1 MSDPMNLDQLG
12 AIANVAGYVVPIFFS
27 LTIAATYAR
36 PYFFRWTL
44 SYVFYLPAIMAMA
57 LPAPYAGWLGVTLA
71 ALICYHL
78 GTWFLLL
85 TIEGVQPDRP
95 PSRKLRAAWWATLAV
110 GAAMLLM
117 GQTLTLAITAPG
129 LLMVVVYLNF
139 TQRMWTLGQADT
151 RRSARSLAVLL
162 ALTGLWALAF
172 PALSGTPYIWMGFVI
187 AGVLHLM
194 LGIQMVVY
202 MLEDVAAML
211 RGQNEQLQALDG
223 LKSSFIST
231 VSHELRTPITAIKSA
246 SWLLTAAKRMP
257 EPAELGVIIGQQAD
271 QLSRIVD
278 DMLDFS
284 VLESGGMTY
293 YQDRF
298 ELGELAEEAVAGVS
312 PMFDEKGL
320 VLAFEP
326 GNRPVPV
333 EGDPERLK
341 QVIGNLLAN
350 ALKFTDPG
358 GRVSVTVALEG
369 AMARLAVTDSGIG
382 IAPEHRTR
390 IFERFYQVDATNT
403 RRSGGAG
410 LGLAISKAIVE
421 EGHHGRLW
429 VEDAPGGGSTF
440 VMTLPLAQAKSET
453 APLTA

>member
-44 SYVFYLPAIMAMA
+44 SYMFYLPAIMSAA
-57 LPAPYAGWLGVTLA
+57 LPAPYVDWLAVTVA

-95 PSRKLRAAWWATLAV
+95 PFRKLRAAWWGTLAI
-110 GAAMLLM
+110 GGGMLM
-117 GQTLTLAITAPG
+117 AGQPLTLAIAAPG
-129 LLMVVVYLNF
+129 LLMVVVYLIF
-139 TQRMWTLGQADT
+139 AVRMWTLGQADT
-151 RRSARSLAVLL
+151 RRSARALAVML
-162 ALTGLWALAF
+162 ALVGLWAIAF
-172 PALSGTPYIWMGFVI
+172 PALSGTPYMWMGFVVS
-187 AGVLHLM
+187 GVLHLM

-211 RGQNEQLQALDG
+211 RTQNEQLQALDG

-257 EPAELGVIIGQQAD
+257 EPTELGAIIGQQAD

-298 ELGELAEEAVAGVS
+298 ELGELAEEAVQGAL
-312 PMFDEKGL
+312 PMFAEKGL
-320 VLAFEP
+320 VLDFEP
-326 GNRPVPV
+326 GAQPVPV

-350 ALKFTDPG
+350 ALKFTEPG
-358 GRVSVTVALEG
+358 GRVGVHVVSAG
-369 AMARLAVTDSGIG
+369 SMARLSVTDSGIG

-410 LGLAISKAIVE
+410 LGLAISRAIVE
-421 EGHHGRLW
+421 DGHHGRIW
-429 VEDAPGGGSTF
+429 VEEAPGGGSTF
-440 VMTLPLAQAKSET
+440 VMTLPLAQAKAGT

>member
-1 MSDPMNLDQLG
+1 MNLDQLG
-12 AIANVAGYVVPIFFS
+12 AIANAAGYVVPIFFS

-44 SYVFYLPAIMAMA
+44 SYLFYLPAIMAQA
-57 LPAPYAGWLGVTLA
+57 LPAPYAGWLGVTA
-71 ALICYHL
+71 ATLICYHL

-85 TIEGVQPDRP
+85 TIEGVRPDRP
-95 PSRKLRAAWWATLAV
+95 PFGKLRAAWWATLAV
-110 GAAMLLM
+110 GGAMLLA
-117 GQTLTLAITAPG
+117 GQPLTLAITAPG
-129 LLMVVVYLNF
+129 LLMVVVYLTF
-139 TQRMWTLGQADT
+139 AVRMWALDQADT
-151 RRSARSLAVLL
+151 RRSARALAVLL
-162 ALTGLWALAF
+162 ALTGLWALGF
-172 PALSGTPYIWMGFVI
+172 PVFEGTPYMWAGFVVS
-187 AGVLHLM
+187 GVLHLM

-211 RGQNEQLQALDG
+211 RGQNDQLQALDG

-257 EPAELGVIIGQQAD
+257 EPTELGTIIGQQAD

-293 YQDRF
+293 HRARF

-312 PMFDEKGL
+312 PMFAEKGIAL
-320 VLAFEP
+320 DFEP
-326 GNRPVPV
+326 GEVPVPLQ
-333 EGDPERLK
+333 GDPDRLK

-358 GRVSVTVALEG
+358 GRVSVTVALDG
-369 AMARLAVTDSGIG
+369 TVARLAVTDTGVG
-382 IAPEHRTR
+382 IAHEHRQR

-410 LGLAISKAIVE
+410 LGLAISRAIVE
-421 EGHHGRLW
+421 EGHHGHIW
-429 VEDAPGGGSTF
+429 VEDAPGGGSSF
-440 VMTLPLAQAKSET
+440 MVTLPLAVGVHH
-453 APLTA
+453 

>member
-1 MSDPMNLDQLG
+1 MNLDQLG

-44 SYVFYLPAIMAMA
+44 SYLFYLPAIMAQA
-57 LPAPYAGWLGVTLA
+57 LPAPYAGWLGVTVA
-71 ALICYHL
+71 ALTCYHL

-95 PSRKLRAAWWATLAV
+95 PFRVLRAAWWATFAIGV
-110 GAAMLLM
+110 AMLLM
-117 GQTLTLAITAPG
+117 GQPMTLAITAPG
-129 LLMVVVYLNF
+129 VLMVVVYLAF
-139 TQRMWTLGQADT
+139 AHRMRTLDQADT
-151 RRSARSLAVLL
+151 RRSARALAVLL
-162 ALTGLWALAF
+162 ALTGLWALGF
-172 PALSGTPYIWMGFVI
+172 PAFSGTPYMWVGFVVS
-187 AGVLHLM
+187 GVLHLM

-211 RGQNEQLQALDG
+211 RGQNEQLHALDG

-284 VLESGGMTY
+284 VLESGAMTY

-312 PMFDEKGL
+312 PMFAEKGL
-320 VLAFEP
+320 VLDFAP
-326 GNRPVPV
+326 GEVPVPV
-333 EGDPERLK
+333 QGDPERLK

-358 GRVSVTVALEG
+358 GRVSVQVLADGTL
-369 AMARLAVTDSGIG
+369 ARLAVTDTGIG

-390 IFERFYQVDATNT
+390 VFERFYQVDATNT

-410 LGLAISKAIVE
+410 LGLAISRAIVE
-421 EGHHGRLW
+421 EGHQGRIW
-429 VEDAPGGGSTF
+429 VEETPGGGSTF
-440 VMTLPLAQAKSET
+440 VLTLPLAKTT
-453 APLTA
+453 AEVAS